1 MAERMFSHFGPSS
14 SATRENRQVG
24 AKFKRACAVT
34 LAGCAARMMPRY
46 VGKRAALLGDVLGE
60 LGRTWKLRAVPDI
73 NDQDRLVALVDE
85 VKKAVRLDDKLA

>member
-1 MAERMFSHFGPSS
+1 MLSDEKK
-14 SATRENRQVG
+14 SASWGKIQESLRGDAGRLRSPDDAAKREQ
-24 AKFKRACAVT
+24 ARA
-34 LAGCAARMMPRY
+34 
-46 VGKRAALLGDVLGE
+46 KRAALLGDVLGE